1 MTRLARPSAGLSVS
15 KLFPGGGEGLALL
28 GLVGLV
34 ALAAIE
40 GIGHSRLAV
49 SATPG
54 EAPPSAALATRM
66 DDDTQLALSVR
77 AALIADPEIRSQHL
91 LVLSEGGRIRIMGQV
106 DGPVQAAH
114 AAWVATAMYGVH
126 RVDNQLVSARAAPKG
141 SGWRDTL
148 IAQSNTTRGK

>member
-1 MTRLARPSAGLSVS
+1 MS

-40 GIGHSRLAV
+40 GIGQSRSAV
-49 SATPG
+49 PAAPG
-54 EAPPSAALATRM
+54 EAPLNAALAARI
-66 DDDTQLALSVR
+66 DGDTQLALSVR

-91 LVLSEGGRIRIMGQV
+91 LVLSEGGRIRLSGQV
-106 DGPVQAAH
+106 GGPAQAAH
-114 AAWVATAMYGVH
+114 AAWVATAMHGVH
-126 RVDNQLVSARAAPKG
+126 RVDNQLVSAKAASPS
-141 SGWRDTL
+141 SGWGDTL